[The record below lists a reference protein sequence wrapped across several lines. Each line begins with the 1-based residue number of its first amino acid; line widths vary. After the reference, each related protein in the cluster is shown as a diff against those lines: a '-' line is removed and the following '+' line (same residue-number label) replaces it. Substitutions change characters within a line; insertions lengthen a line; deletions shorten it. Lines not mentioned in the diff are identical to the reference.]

1 MIKLVL
7 ISMLGVLTLALLAA
21 ACTSA
26 TTETKSFPTPVI
38 PMATQAP
45 PPNAP
50 KATELPIAEVE
61 LPAPRQRIWPG
72 LMHSSV
78 GFRFVDPPPLDWQIL
93 DADVIVVA
101 NFVSATAGV
110 DTYEGPPPA
119 YLPMHT
125 LNFTA
130 TQYLKGTGPTQFT
143 VEVLDYGPHTPLSGY
158 LNREYVLDLAR
169 SSLEARNTQW
179 DSRTGVLFLKGP
191 LAAASEVSTDS
202 SSRSPQSEPAGVFH
216 LTNNAL
222 LNQSAF
228 QYTVDTLS
236 RDWLPA
242 SEATSSSGRSTD
254 GETSNTPQPQNQE
267 YIADV
272 STDPPQILTLSALR
286 TRIAEIDTML
296 SSGDGSTEFKECIES
311 KLRSPYH
318 ASNWQPMIYKT
329 GLLTSGMPA
338 GTQFGV
344 REVGSVLPPG
354 GGYDDYDLYLT
365 GEQSDLFNSTRSD
378 VDHVAGNGFTYHF
391 KTTRPLVAEEYQLHE
406 HSQIWV
412 QMPCNFRESHDD
424 AGYSVWDVTVTAPA
438 GALHEAFF
446 DPLTVGTAVKA
457 DGSNGVLKP
466 TSFTVGGTSTE
477 LTSLEWA
484 SNQVVLTL
492 GTHVSLSGQVL
503 DFIGLGG
510 NIILSLFADDATV
523 DSAAGTYT
531 WSMTSQPWADGDKLM
546 LRIQE
551 G

>member
-7 ISMLGVLTLALLAA
+7 ISTLGVLTLALLAA

-78 GFRFVDPPPLDWQIL
+78 LFRFVDPPPLDWQIL
-93 DADVIVVA
+93 DSDVIVVA

-110 DTYEGPPPA
+110 DTYEGPPAA

-125 LNFTA
+125 LQFRA
-130 TQYLKGTGPTQFT
+130 SQYLKGTGPTEFT

-158 LNREYVLDLAR
+158 LNREFVLDLAR

-216 LTNNAL
+216 LTNNDL

-236 RDWLPA
+236 RDWMPA
-242 SEATSSSGRSTD
+242 SEATSSDSRSTD
-254 GETSNTPQPQNQE
+254 SDYITDGSKTPPPT
-267 YIADV
+267 IAM
-272 STDPPQILTLSALR
+272 SALR
-286 TRIAEIDTML
+286 NRISEIDTL
-296 SSGDGSTEFKECIES
+296 LNSGDDSEAFRTCIDRT
-311 KLRSPYH
+311 LRIPFH
-318 ASNWQPMIYKT
+318 TRDWEPTVFQTGQLAS
-329 GLLTSGMPA
+329 GAPA

-344 REVGSVLPPG
+344 FELRSALPPG
-354 GGYDDYDLYLT
+354 GQYEDFEVYLT
-365 GEQSDLFNSTRSD
+365 GEHANLFSSTATDDDSEPR
-378 VDHVAGNGFTYHF
+378 NGFTYHF
-391 KTTRPLVAEEYQLHE
+391 KTNQPLVAGEYRLHQHYQSWIE
-406 HSQIWV
+406 K
-412 QMPCNFRESHDD
+412 PCNHRSVHDGP
-424 AGYSVWDVTVTAPA
+424 GYSVWDVTVTAPA
-438 GALHEAFF
+438 GTLHEAFF
-446 DPLTVGTAVKA
+446 DPVTVGTAVKA
-457 DGSNGVLKP
+457 DGSNGVLTP
-466 TSFTVGGTSTE
+466 TSFTVGSTSTE
-477 LTSLEWA
+477 LTSLEWS

-492 GTHVSLSGQVL
+492 GTHVSLSGYVL
-503 DFIGLGG
+503 EFIELDGSVS
-510 NIILSLFADDATV
+510 LSLLTADATL
-523 DSAAGTYT
+523 DSTAGTYS
-531 WSMTSQPWADGDKLM
+531 WPMASQPWTNGDKLM
-546 LRIQE
+546 LRIRE
-551 G
+551 DG

>member
-7 ISMLGVLTLALLAA
+7 ITMLWALALLAV
-21 ACTSA
+21 ACTSTA
-26 TTETKSFPTPVI
+26 TETKSFPTPVI

-78 GFRFVDPPPLDWQIL
+78 LFRFVDPPPLDWQIL
-93 DADVIVVA
+93 DSDVIVVA

-110 DTYEGPPPA
+110 DTYEGPPAA

-125 LNFTA
+125 LQFRA
-130 TQYLKGTGPTQFT
+130 SQYLKGTGPTEFT
-143 VEVLDYGPHTPLSGY
+143 VEVLDYGPHTPPSGY
-158 LNREYVLDLAR
+158 LNREHVLDLAR

-216 LTNNAL
+216 LTNNDL

-242 SEATSSSGRSTD
+242 SEAPSSSGRSTD
-254 GETSNTPQPQNQE
+254 GETSNTPQPSNQE
-267 YIADV
+267 FIADG
-272 STDPPQILTLSALR
+272 STDPPPILTLSALR

-329 GLLTSGMPA
+329 GQLTSGMPA

-378 VDHVAGNGFTYHF
+378 VDDVAGNGFTYHF

-412 QMPCNFRESHDD
+412 QMPCNFRESHND
-424 AGYSVWDVTVTAPA
+424 AGYSVWDVTVTAPS
-438 GALHEAFF
+438 GTLHEAFF
-446 DPLTVGTAVKA
+446 DPATVGTAVKA
-457 DGSNGVLKP
+457 DGSNGVLTP
-466 TSFTVGGTSTE
+466 TSFAVGSTATE
-477 LTSLEWA
+477 LTSLEWS

-492 GTHVSLSGQVL
+492 GTHVSLSGYVL
-503 DFIGLGG
+503 DFIALDGSVA
-510 NIILSLFADDATV
+510 LSLFTDNATV
-523 DSAAGTYT
+523 DSAAGTYS
-531 WSMTSQPWADGDKLM
+531 WPMTTRPWENGDKLM
-546 LRIQE
+546 LRIRE
-551 G
+551 DG

>member
-93 DADVIVVA
+93 DADAIVVA

-242 SEATSSSGRSTD
+242 SEATSSDSRSTD
-254 GETSNTPQPQNQE
+254 SDYITDGSKTPPPT
-267 YIADV
+267 IAM
-272 STDPPQILTLSALR
+272 SALR
-286 TRIAEIDTML
+286 NRISEIDTL
-296 SSGDGSTEFKECIES
+296 LNSGDDSEAFRTCIDRT
-311 KLRSPYH
+311 LRSPYH
-318 ASNWQPMIYKT
+318 TRDWEPTIFKT
-329 GLLTSGMPA
+329 GQLASGAPA

-344 REVGSVLPPG
+344 RELGSVLPPG
-354 GGYDDYDLYLT
+354 GQYEDFEIYLT
-365 GEQSDLFNSTRSD
+365 GEHSDLFNSTTTDDDSEPR
-378 VDHVAGNGFTYHF
+378 NGFTYHF
-391 KTTRPLVAEEYQLHE
+391 KTTRPLVAGQYQLHE
-406 HSQIWV
+406 HYQLWAEK
-412 QMPCNFRESHDD
+412 PCNHRSVHDD
-424 AGYSVWDVTVTAPA
+424 PGYSVWDVTVTALA
-438 GALHEAFF
+438 GTLHEAFF
-446 DPLTVGTAVKA
+446 DPVTVGTAVKA

-466 TSFTVGGTSTE
+466 TSFTVDGTATE
-477 LTSLEWA
+477 LTSLEWS

-492 GTHVSLSGQVL
+492 GTHVSLSGYVL
-503 DFIGLGG
+503 EFMALDG

-523 DSAAGTYT
+523 DSAAGTYS
-531 WSMTSQPWADGDKLM
+531 WPMTSQPWEDGDQLM
-546 LRIQE
+546 LRIRE
-551 G
+551 DG